1 MKAMNPRGYLL
12 IELLAALTLF
22 SVAGSTLYTG
32 VMEGIKSYERIRGS
46 QSVFNKP
53 KIFFIQLEE
62 DLHRIPAV
70 REEPFEGKSQEISF
84 PVFLTAVND
93 QGQEEPR
100 LVRVKYSIQGRELI
114 REVRGIPEKL
124 NDDGMVR
131 KVLISNV
138 ENLRFKF
145 PYLQPDGLQTF
156 EDFWLDEPYEGTPR
170 AVQVHLETKGLTAS
184 KTVSILQG
192 NFGSN
197 TASEGL

>member
-1 MKAMNPRGYLL
+1 MIMNKRGYLL

-32 VMEGIKSYERIRGS
+32 VVEGIRSYERIRAS
-46 QSVFNKP
+46 QSLFNKP

-62 DLHRIPAV
+62 DLHRIPAL
-70 REEPFEGKSQEISF
+70 REEPFEGKAHEISF

-93 QGQEEPR
+93 QGKEERR
-100 LVRVKYSIQGRELI
+100 LVRVKYSVEGRKLI
-114 REVRGIPEKL
+114 REVRSIPEKL
-124 NDDGMVR
+124 NDDEKMS
-131 KVLISNV
+131 KVLLSDV
-138 ENLRFKF
+138 ENVRFKF

-156 EDFWLDEPYEGTPR
+156 EDFWLDEPYEGLPR
-170 AVQVHLETKGLTAS
+170 AVQVHLETEGLKAA

-197 TASEGL
+197 ASFEEL